1 MKKLYV
7 LLCIAL
13 CLYSCKTV
21 PKGNVDKVYYEYNE
35 QGVPQYAVMIYD
47 PKTGYITYIATHVNG
62 NSIVWIDGI
71 KSGYN
76 HQLGFRIIT
85 DIIRINGL
93 SLESCRPLGERYDL
107 TYFIDHEKNGGAEIY
122 FVGALPTEDKCIV
135 PHNTDFFPQKLK
147 RVSGIDY
154 NRFWPPHH
162 DVIKALNE
170 GKSRNEAREILIR
183 NVREEGKR
191 QDEKQRRILERL
203 QQEQDST
210 KKKE

>member
-1 MKKLYV
+1 MKKLFV
-7 LLCIAL
+7 LLCIVL
-13 CLYSCKTV
+13 CFHSCKTV

-35 QGVPQYAVMIYD
+35 KGVPEYVVMIYD
-47 PKTGYITYIATHVNG
+47 PKTGYVTYITANTVSNG
-62 NSIVWIDGI
+62 IVWIDGI

-107 TYFIDHEKNGGAEIY
+107 TYLIDEEKNGGSEIY
-122 FVGALPTEDKCIV
+122 FVGVLPTDDRCIV
-135 PHNTDFFPQKLK
+135 PHKADFFPRKLK
-147 RVSGIDY
+147 RTTGIDY

-183 NVREEGKR
+183 NTEAETERRLKIIKEF
-191 QDEKQRRILERL
+191 QEK
-203 QQEQDST
+203 QDST